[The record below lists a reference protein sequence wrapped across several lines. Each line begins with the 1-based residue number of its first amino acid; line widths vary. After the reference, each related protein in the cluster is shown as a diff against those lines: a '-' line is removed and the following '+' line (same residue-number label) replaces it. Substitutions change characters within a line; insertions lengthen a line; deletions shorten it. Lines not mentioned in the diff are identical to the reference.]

1 MQQGETAYKVVKGRP
16 KRVRTVRIKRI
27 IFVYIFNFLTLKLFW
42 SIFTHLLFIGCV
54 CRINHSMSVTQ

>member
-27 IFVYIFNFLTLKLFW
+27 IFVYIFNLLALNCFGLFLHTCCFLVVYAE
-42 SIFTHLLFIGCV
+42 ST
-54 CRINHSMSVTQ
+54 TP